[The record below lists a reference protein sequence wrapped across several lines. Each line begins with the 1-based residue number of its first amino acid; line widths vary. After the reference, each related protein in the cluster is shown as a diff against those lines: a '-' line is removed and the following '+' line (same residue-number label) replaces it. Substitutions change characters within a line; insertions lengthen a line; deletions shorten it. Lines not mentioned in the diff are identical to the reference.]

1 MQTTS
6 EGKTPKTKRGIK
18 TKAKL
23 LEAAEIEFGS
33 RGFHECMIADITRR
47 AGVAMGTFYIY
58 YESKEEIFR
67 ELVSH
72 MGRLTRSYI
81 AQKISGIESRLEA
94 EKQGFKAYIEFAR
107 ENKNLYRIVMESQFV
122 ALDAFKEYYRV
133 FANAYETNL
142 NVAVEK
148 GQIRAGNNEIRAWSL
163 IGLSTY
169 LGLKFGIWDEQ
180 MPAQEIT
187 EAAFDFI
194 ENGLKP

>member
-6 EGKTPKTKRGIK
+6 ESKTPKTKRGIK
-18 TKAKL
+18 TREKL
-23 LEAAEIEFGS
+23 LEAAEVEFGS
-33 RGFHECMIADITRR
+33 KGYHDCMIADITRR

-81 AQKISGIESRLEA
+81 AQKIMGIESRLEA
-94 EKQGFKAYIEFAR
+94 EKQGLKAYIEFAR

-142 NVAVEK
+142 KSSVEK
-148 GQIRAGNNEIRAWSL
+148 GQIRDGNNEIRAWSL

-169 LGLKFGIWDEQ
+169 LGMKFGIWDDNI
-180 MPAQEIT
+180 PAQEIT
-187 EAAFDFI
+187 DAAFDFI